1 MSDILV
7 LLKITGT
14 VVALTVAM
22 FALFIFPDPI
32 EAWFDAPASRA
43 YIFVLVVFGYA
54 FYRKLLDRIS
64 MLEEQNKQVNIEI
77 RASNALIVRLGREI
91 EKKSTKRSNTD
102 Q

>member
-7 LLKITGT
+7 FLKITGAVLASI
-14 VVALTVAM
+14 VVL
-22 FALFIFPDPI
+22 FALFIFQGPI
-32 EAWFDAPASRA
+32 GAWFDAPASRA

-64 MLEEQNKQVNIEI
+64 MLEEQNKQVNVEI

-91 EKKSTKRSNTD
+91 EKKSTKRSNAD